1 VEVDMSSS
9 VRGLVPARA
18 QEHVRSA
25 YVRAGVLSSAIRLEP
40 GFMLIGAH
48 RCGSTSLFKA
58 LAEHPQISRPPVNKG
73 TDYYTLNYWRGHAW
87 FRGHFGV
94 AAPARLRARR
104 FGEPVAFE
112 ACTYYMFHPLALE
125 RIRADYPEMKFIVSL
140 RDPVERA
147 FSAYKHE
154 LARGFEWET
163 PFERALDLEEERL
176 VGELDRIRADP
187 TYESFAHRH
196 HAYVARGQYAEQL
209 DRAFSIFPR
218 EQFLVLDS
226 DAFFSA
232 PAVEYDRIVDFLGLR
247 AFRPDHFD
255 QHNARP
261 SAPMSAPTHE
271 RLTSHF
277 APWDEA
283 LMTTLGHRTSWMPT
297 T

>member
-1 VEVDMSSS
+1 MSAS
-9 VRGLVPARA
+9 VRTMVPERA
-18 QEHVRSA
+18 QARVRSA
-25 YVRAGVLSSAIRLEP
+25 YLTVGRLSPSIRLEP

-73 TDYYTLNYWRGHAW
+73 TDYYTLNYWRGRDW
-87 FRGHFGV
+87 FRGHFAV
-94 AAPARLRARR
+94 AASARVRARKL
-104 FGEPVAFE
+104 GKPVAFE

-125 RIRADYPEMKFIVSL
+125 RIRTDYPDMKFIVSL

-163 PFERALDLEEERL
+163 SFERALELEEERL

-187 TYESFAHRH
+187 TYESFSHRH
-196 HAYVARGQYAEQL
+196 HAYVGRGQYAEQL
-209 DRAFSIFPR
+209 DRAFSIYPR

-226 DAFFSA
+226 DSFFA
-232 PAVEYDRIVDFLGLR
+232 TPAQEYARILDFLGLET
-247 AFRPDHFD
+247 FEPKHFD

-261 SAPMSAPTHE
+261 SSPMAAATRA
-271 RLTSHF
+271 RLVSHF
-277 APWDEA
+277 SPWDAA
-283 LMTTLGHRTSWMPT
+283 LHRTLGRSTGWMT
-297 T
+297 AA